1 MQTNNTHLIL
11 SNNFLSKK
19 LMKLSF
25 ILSTLLV
32 LSACSSIHYEG
43 VGIDK
48 SGNTL
53 VSAIVT
59 EDVQKI
65 EALRKA
71 IMTLGPNIVAS
82 EANFVAREAVL
93 HPKVLANRYKLMS
106 PPLFH
111 NVLVNYGKR
120 PRGLCW
126 QWTHDMGKQ
135 INRPMKSL
143 SFYHG
148 VAFRREY
155 WREHSTLVVSAKGK
169 GVPEGIVL
177 DPWRNSGNLF
187 WSHVK
192 ADKKYPWVQF
202 TN

>member
-1 MQTNNTHLIL
+1 MRSSNTR
-11 SNNFLSKK
+11 SVSDAGFFNTRM
-19 LMKLSF
+19 MKNSF
-25 ILSTLLV
+25 ILSVLIL
-32 LSACSSIHYEG
+32 LSACSSVHFDG
-43 VGIDK
+43 VSVDK
-48 SGNTL
+48 QGSTQ
-53 VSAIVT
+53 VSAIVP
-59 EDVQKI
+59 EDIQKI

-71 IMTLGPNIVAS
+71 IMSLSPDIVPS

-93 HPKVLANRYKLMS
+93 HPKVLSNRYRLMS
-106 PPLFH
+106 PPLYH

-143 SFYHG
+143 TFYHG
-148 VAFRREY
+148 VAFRRNY
-155 WREHSTLVVSAKGK
+155 WKEHSTLVVAAKGK
-169 GVPEGIVL
+169 GVADGIVL

-192 ADKKYPWVQF
+192 DDTKYPWVEF

>member
-1 MQTNNTHLIL
+1 MNKLKVNLNLIKFTIIL
-11 SNNFLSKK
+11 SGV
-19 LMKLSF
+19 
-25 ILSTLLV
+25 LL
-32 LSACSSIHYEG
+32 LSACSNIKYDG
-43 VGIDK
+43 VSLDK
-48 SGNTL
+48 KGNTL

-65 EALRKA
+65 EELRKA

-93 HPKVLANRYKLMS
+93 HPKILANRYKLTS
-106 PPLFH
+106 PPLYH

-143 SFYHG
+143 QFYHG
-148 VAFRREY
+148 VAFRRNY
-155 WREHSTLVVSAKGK
+155 WKEHSTLVVTAKGK
-169 GVPEGIVL
+169 GVPDGIVL
-177 DPWRNSGNLF
+177 DPWRDSGVLF

-192 ADKKYPWVQF
+192 DDKKYPWVQF
-202 TN
+202 TD

>member
-1 MQTNNTHLIL
+1 MNQTSLIIG
-11 SNNFLSKK
+11 NNFLTSRK
-19 LMKLSF
+19 MKISF
-25 ILSTLLV
+25 ILSALLL
-32 LSACSSIHYEG
+32 LSACSAIRYEG

-48 SGNTL
+48 QGNTL
-53 VSAIVT
+53 VSAIET
-59 EDVQKI
+59 DDVMKI
-65 EALRKA
+65 EELRKA
-71 IMTLGPNIVAS
+71 IMTLGPNIVPS

-143 SFYHG
+143 QFFHA
-148 VAFRREY
+148 VAFRRNY
-155 WREHSTLVVSAKGK
+155 WKEHSTLAVAAKGK
-169 GVPEGIVL
+169 GVPDSIVL
-177 DPWRNSGNLF
+177 DPWRNSGELF
-187 WSHVK
+187 WSRVK
-192 ADKKYPWVQF
+192 DDKKYPWVQF